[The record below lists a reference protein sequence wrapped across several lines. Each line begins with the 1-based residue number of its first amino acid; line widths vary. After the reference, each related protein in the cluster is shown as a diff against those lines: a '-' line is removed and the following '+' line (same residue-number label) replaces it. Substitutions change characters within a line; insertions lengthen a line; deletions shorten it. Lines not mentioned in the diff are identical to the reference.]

1 MVHTQ
6 RNLSFSKKRV
16 DMTTKKLW
24 LAVVAGTT
32 FGVPKELRA
41 YEALNFISGDIRA
54 AQILAAKE
62 GKLVF
67 VDFRANWCAPCK
79 IMEEYTFTH
88 PSVETAMHTNY
99 VPVQVDI
106 DDLDGFEL
114 KQKFNVKVLPTM
126 LIFNSQGK
134 LIGKYEESM
143 AASRLIDVLETH
155 NLTDNKVKTE
165 LSADEFSPAPP
176 KIQPKPKAKPAP
188 VPTPKAAEETAVA
201 TAEVDAGGE
210 DSVPAKPEKTPAAGL
225 GGQNMVMPASGFT
238 IQTGVYA
245 QLSFVKKEV
254 ERIKGRLGDLQ
265 RIFVYGNKLPD
276 GTQVFKVLVGAFNN
290 KAEAQC
296 YLRVT
301 SAKGIPGLVKSF
313 PELRQ
318 Q

>member
-1 MVHTQ
+1 MVHTE
-6 RNLSFSKKRV
+6 RSFYFSKKCV

-32 FGVPKELRA
+32 LGIPKELRA
-41 YEALNFISGDIRA
+41 YEAMNFISGDIRA

-88 PSVETAMHTNY
+88 PSVETAIQSNY

-106 DDLDGFEL
+106 DEIDGFEL

-165 LSADEFSPAPP
+165 ALADEFSPAPP
-176 KIQPKPKAKPAP
+176 KIKPTPA
-188 VPTPKAAEETAVA
+188 PTPKVSVETPVPN
-201 TAEVDAGGE
+201 TAEVDPGGE
-210 DSVPAKPEKTPAAGL
+210 EGVPAKPEKTPAAGL

-265 RIFVYGNKLPD
+265 RIFVYGNKLPN

>member
-1 MVHTQ
+1 
-6 RNLSFSKKRV
+6 
-16 DMTTKKLW
+16 MTTKKLW
-24 LAVVAGTT
+24 LAVLAGSALGIPTE
-32 FGVPKELRA
+32 VRA
-41 YEALNFISGDIRA
+41 DDDIHFISGDIRA

-88 PSVETAMHTNY
+88 PSVESAMKTDY

-106 DDLDGFEL
+106 DDIDGFEL
-114 KQKFNVKVLPTM
+114 KQKFNVKMLPTM

-134 LIGKYEESM
+134 MIGKYEESM

-155 NLTDNKVKTE
+155 NQADNKVKTE
-165 LSADEFSPAPP
+165 ETAAEFSPAPP
-176 KIQPKPKAKPAP
+176 KIRAEPAP
-188 VPTPKAAEETAVA
+188 RAIPKAAPAPKAPVETDVPKASVA
-201 TAEVDAGGE
+201 DNAGEIDNGGE
-210 DSVPAKPEKTPAAGL
+210 ESAPPKPEKAPAAGL

-254 ERIKGRLGDLQ
+254 ERIKGRLGDQQ
-265 RIFVYGNKLPD
+265 RIFVYGNKLPN
-276 GTQVFKVLVGAFNN
+276 GSQVFKVLVGAFNN

-296 YLRVT
+296 YLRVS

>member
-1 MVHTQ
+1 MPNEVFY
-6 RNLSFSKKRV
+6 FSKKRV
-16 DMTTKKLW
+16 DMTTKKLC
-24 LAVVAGTT
+24 LAVLAGSALGIPT
-32 FGVPKELRA
+32 ELRA
-41 YEALNFISGDIRA
+41 YETLKFISGDIRA

-88 PSVETAMHTNY
+88 PSVETAIHSNY

-106 DDLDGFEL
+106 DEIDGFEL

-143 AASRLIDVLETH
+143 PASRLIDVLETH
-155 NLTDNKVKTE
+155 NSVGNKLKTE
-165 LSADEFSPAPP
+165 VAADEFSPAPP
-176 KIQPKPKAKPAP
+176 KPKQKP
-188 VPTPKAAEETAVA
+188 VPEHVAKAPAEKTVTRTTEM
-201 TAEVDAGGE
+201 EAGGE
-210 DSVPAKPEKTPAAGL
+210 EGTPTKPEKAPAAGL

-254 ERIKGRLGDLQ
+254 ERIKGRLGDQQ

-276 GTQVFKVLVGAFNN
+276 GNQVFKVLVGAFNN

>member
-1 MVHTQ
+1 MQNEVFTFQ
-6 RNLSFSKKRV
+6 KKRV

-32 FGVPKELRA
+32 FGIPKELRA
-41 YEALNFISGDIRA
+41 EAMNFISGDIRA

-88 PSVETAMHTNY
+88 PSVETAMQTNY

-106 DDLDGFEL
+106 DDMDGFEL

-165 LSADEFSPAPP
+165 VTADEFSPAPP
-176 KIQPKPKAKPAP
+176 KIQPKPKPKPAP
-188 VPTPKAAEETAVA
+188 VPTPKAADETSVTT
-201 TAEVDAGGE
+201 TAEVDPGGE
-210 DSVPAKPEKTPAAGL
+210 DGAPAKPDKTPAAGL

-254 ERIKGRLGDLQ
+254 ERIKGRLGDQQ
-265 RIFVYGNKLPD
+265 RIFVYGNKLPN

-301 SAKGIPGLVKSF
+301 NAKGIPGLVKSF